1 MDDRCTTGRRHA
13 SNMRPRARVYS
24 ANRLGAVSLGRL
36 HHPPARPFEPFHQ
49 FRASR
54 LVWAGKGR
62 SGPRTFASLIRAH
75 TSPLTCIFTTT
86 QPYTRTTTCNAASSH
101 LAPPN
106 RAPPAPK
113 PLTTK
118 IPCRADDPRCTHAR
132 LSHAPR
138 LHRPIPTPPIPHC
151 AVPIC
156 ANALERGEEAAPGR
170 HEADDRCCFEE
181 VVAKDSRLSASSS
194 H

>member
-1 MDDRCTTGRRHA
+1 MGGQGSIRPANLRI
-13 SNMRPRARVYS
+13 SNSSTHIRFSQPTYIYNTSYNTYIAERGKLPPR
-24 ANRLGAVSLGRL
+24 
-36 HHPPARPFEPFHQ
+36 
-49 FRASR
+49 
-54 LVWAGKGR
+54 
-62 SGPRTFASLIRAH
+62 
-75 TSPLTCIFTTT
+75 
-86 QPYTRTTTCNAASSH
+86 
-101 LAPPN
+101 APPN
-106 RAPPAPK
+106 RAPPVPK

-156 ANALERGEEAAPGR
+156 AHALERGEEAAPGR

-181 VVAKDSRLSASSS
+181 VVAKDSRLSASQVLISS
-194 H
+194 SGVESNPALLMRRCNRLQTALVSCKNFPSLCFFAVVWAGRVWPTNGL